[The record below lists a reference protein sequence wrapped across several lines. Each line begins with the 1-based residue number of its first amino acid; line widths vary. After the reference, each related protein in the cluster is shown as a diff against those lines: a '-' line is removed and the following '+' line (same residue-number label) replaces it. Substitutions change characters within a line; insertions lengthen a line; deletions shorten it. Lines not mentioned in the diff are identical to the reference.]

1 MHILTVKQC
10 LELLDILI
18 LLQKH
23 NNLYTEG
30 RLIHIY
36 SSVYFIARRGLEA
49 CAFNEYVPF
58 TVPAED
64 IT

>member
-1 MHILTVKQC
+1 MHILTVRQC
-10 LELLDILI
+10 LDLLDILI
-18 LLQKH
+18 LLQ
-23 NNLYTEG
+23 NLYTEG

-36 SSVYFIARRGLEA
+36 SPVYFIARRGLEA